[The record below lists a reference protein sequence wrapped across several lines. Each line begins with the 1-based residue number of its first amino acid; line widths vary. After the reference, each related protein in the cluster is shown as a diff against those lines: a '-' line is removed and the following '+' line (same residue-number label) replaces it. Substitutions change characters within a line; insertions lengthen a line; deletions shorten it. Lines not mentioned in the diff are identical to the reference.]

1 MTDVDAL
8 VIGVGVMGAAAGW
21 SLSRTGREVLMVEQF
36 AIGHRRGSSHGASRI
51 FRLSYED
58 PRFVRMAQEAL
69 PRWRALEKSSG
80 RRLLTTTGGLD
91 IGERL
96 DRHAAALR
104 ECGAGFEELD
114 GAEVSRRYP
123 TVSPSVAPAL
133 FQPDGGFVAADVAVR
148 ALVDAAKAGG
158 AIVLERTAV
167 VALSQRADRVE
178 IRTHQETYRA
188 RTAVVTAGAWAA
200 KLLAGAGIELPTRPT
215 RETVAYFHVDEEG
228 SLPAVVDWGTPAV
241 YSLPSPGQGLKAGEH
256 QAGPTTDPD
265 AEGTP
270 DEASVARV
278 SAWVRDRFPGAEPD
292 PHLAETCLYTN
303 TADEGFILERHGA
316 VVVGSAC
323 SGHGFKF
330 APVIGDRLVALAA
343 P

>member
-21 SLSRTGREVLMVEQF
+21 SLSRAGREVLMVEQF
-36 AIGHRRGSSHGASRI
+36 AVGHRRGSSHGASRI

-58 PRFVRMAQEAL
+58 PHFVRMAQEAL
-69 PRWRALEKSSG
+69 PRWRALEEASG
-80 RRLLTTTGGLD
+80 MQLLTTTGGLD

-96 DRHAAALR
+96 DRHAEALQ
-104 ECGAGFEELD
+104 ECGARFDQLD
-114 GAEVSRRYP
+114 AAEVSRRYP
-123 TVSPSVAPAL
+123 AVSPSVAPAL
-133 FQPDGGFVAADVAVR
+133 FQPDGGIVAADEAVR
-148 ALVDAAKAGG
+148 ALVEAANAGG
-158 AIVLERTAV
+158 ATVLEQTAV
-167 VALSQRADRVE
+167 VALSQRAGVVE
-178 IRTHQETYRA
+178 IQTDEETYRA

-215 RETVAYFHVDEEG
+215 RETVAYFHVDGDG
-228 SLPAVVDWGTPAV
+228 SLPTVVDWGTPAV
-241 YSLPSPGQGLKAGEH
+241 YSLPSPGQGLKVGEH
-256 QAGPTTDPD
+256 QAGPTADPD
-265 AEGTP
+265 EEGAP

-278 SAWVRDRFPGAEPD
+278 SAWVRERFPAAEGE

-303 TADEGFILERHGA
+303 TADEGFILERHGT
-316 VVVGSAC
+316 VIVGSAC

-330 APVIGDRLVALAA
+330 APVIGDRLAALAG